1 MKSTAKK
8 HRITVTPKA
17 PTIDDNVRGREKRG
31 PVIIATTSYAS
42 VFDDDYKVE
51 GETIAWS
58 EIDGNSE

>member
-8 HRITVTPKA
+8 HRITVTPTA
-17 PTIDDNVRGREKRG
+17 PTIDDNVRGRVKRS